1 VAGEDIATEAFGSAP
16 TIQRRGDW
24 HSRLNAFVDGVKR
37 MPFDWA
43 TNNCGEHFAFGA
55 VKTMTDVDIGS
66 HYRGRYTT
74 AAGAVRVMRK
84 DGFDNLGDLVA
95 SHLPEIHPSRARLG
109 DLAAIPDDSP
119 FGFTLGVVNGETV
132 LMLGEHSMAVVPI
145 SQAART
151 FAVG

>member
-1 VAGEDIATEAFGSAP
+1 MDTNSTTQAAP
-16 TIQRRGDW
+16 IKRRGDW
-24 HSRLNAFVDGVKR
+24 HSRLNAFIDSVKR
-37 MPFDWA
+37 QPFDWA

-55 VKTMTDVDIGS
+55 VKAMTDADIGA

-74 AAGAVRVMRK
+74 ATGAVRVMRK

-109 DLAAIPDDSP
+109 DLVAIPEDSP
-119 FGFTLGVVNGETV
+119 FGFTLGVVNGESV
-132 LMLGEHSMAVVPI
+132 LVLCERAMGIVPI
-145 SQAART
+145 SQATRA